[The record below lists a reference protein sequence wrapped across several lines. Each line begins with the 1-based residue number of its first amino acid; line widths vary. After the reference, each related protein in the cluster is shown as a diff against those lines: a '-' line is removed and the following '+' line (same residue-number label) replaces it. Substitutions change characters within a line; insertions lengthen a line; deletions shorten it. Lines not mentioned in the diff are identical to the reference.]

1 MGGGPETKIV
11 KEWLNIKVDK
21 DRIIGKIAAKP
32 RYIFF
37 V

>member
-1 MGGGPETKIV
+1 MRDHKDTKNT
-11 KEWLNIKVDK
+11 KEWLIIKVDK